1 MDNCTGTFVSG
12 PIFFEFTVELVYPVP
27 EGVVGGFLTC
37 VYNAVGMIFLFSF
50 YIPGIGKL
58 VFQFKGVRQRGP
70 IFGTTKTSVC
80 FQKIHNQCLCHAS
93 RLRALERYRV
103 SSKTLQGAQTR
114 TFLGGK
120 KENNSLPH
128 EG

>member
-1 MDNCTGTFVSG
+1 MQSTFLFVTPYFTGTFISG

-58 VFQFKGVRQRGP
+58 V
-70 IFGTTKTSVC
+70 
-80 FQKIHNQCLCHAS
+80 LE
-93 RLRALERYRV
+93 LRV
-103 SSKTLQGAQTR
+103 VGQGAN
-114 TFLGGK
+114 FW
-120 KENNSLPH
+120 NNESKRVFSTNTQSMFVSCVEV
-128 EG
+128 EGP

>member
-1 MDNCTGTFVSG
+1 MDNFTGTFILG

-58 VFQFKGVRQRGP
+58 VLEFKGVRQGVQFLEQR
-70 IFGTTKTSVC
+70 KQVC
-80 FQKIHNQCLCHAS
+80 VFNRHTINACVMH
-93 RLRALERYRV
+93 
-103 SSKTLQGAQTR
+103 GD
-114 TFLGGK
+114 
-120 KENNSLPH
+120 
-128 EG
+128 